1 MNFDHLHSQA
11 QPLSR
16 EPEALRRCLQEFS
29 SRVSYN
35 FCPFQCVFAQV
46 GSGNPWASACS
57 ERSRSQWP
65 GKMVLQVGK
74 VQVLVF
80 FLFQAP
86 NLPSW
91 SMLILV
97 ASVDDGL
104 GCFSINCYHLA
115 QKNYLKVYFFCDF
128 DMILLWFC
136 YGFDVVENMVFLW
149 FETISWRRYEFR
161 YGFVMVWTCLQ
172 PAYFDRTFQDMYLYF
187 WHILKLLLSLL
198 KKKEIQ
204 IEKWKNE
211 KRKLLYIFVYY
222 WKMHISIK
230 ERLSINWKIRKG
242 IKIIL
247 LILLYLW
254 GQEKL

>member
-1 MNFDHLHSQA
+1 
-11 QPLSR
+11 
-16 EPEALRRCLQEFS
+16 
-29 SRVSYN
+29 
-35 FCPFQCVFAQV
+35 
-46 GSGNPWASACS
+46 
-57 ERSRSQWP
+57 
-65 GKMVLQVGK
+65 
-74 VQVLVF
+74 
-80 FLFQAP
+80 
-86 NLPSW
+86 
-91 SMLILV
+91 
-97 ASVDDGL
+97 
-104 GCFSINCYHLA
+104 
-115 QKNYLKVYFFCDF
+115 
-128 DMILLWFC
+128 MILLWFC

-187 WHILKLLLSLL
+187 WHILKLLLNLL

-254 GQEKL
+254 GQENYKLKYEKNIKIVLLFIFELKRKEL